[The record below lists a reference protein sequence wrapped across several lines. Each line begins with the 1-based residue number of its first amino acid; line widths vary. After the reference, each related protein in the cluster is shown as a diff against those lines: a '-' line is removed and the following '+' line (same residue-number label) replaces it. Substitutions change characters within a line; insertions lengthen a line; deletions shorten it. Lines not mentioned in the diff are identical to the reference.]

1 MPLPSGGGTWPPQH
15 LQPIYNHYSVL
26 DAWYQGDPD
35 RLARVYED
43 PTRPQATPANHPW
56 QHRGGVTGFIGRMF
70 WGQPTPAG
78 ERRTKLHVPVA
89 SDICSMS
96 SDLLFSEPP
105 SITVENPA
113 TQERVD
119 DMLPTLQATLLE
131 GAEVGAA
138 LGGYYLRTVW
148 DREVADR
155 PWLAAVHA
163 DAAIP
168 EFRYGRLHAV
178 TFWRVLEQ
186 PDDRTCILHL
196 ERHEPG
202 AILNGVYVGAVGSLG
217 KQLQLTDHAETAGLP
232 PVIETGLDRCTA
244 SYVPNMR
251 PNRSWRN
258 FPAGASLGRSDF
270 DGPVMQLMDS
280 LDEAWTS
287 WMRDL
292 RLAKARL
299 IVPRSYLQSLGKG
312 QGAYFDPDRELYEG
326 LDVLGD
332 GGKMEISAQQFAI
345 RYEEHRETQAELLAA
360 ILRATGYSAQSF
372 GLSGEVA
379 VTATEVAAKERR
391 SLITRG
397 RKALYTA
404 PELAQAI
411 ETLLALEAK
420 LGFDGA
426 VTPELPTVVFGDSV
440 SPDIMQLAQTAELMR
455 RAEAASDKTLVQ
467 MLHPDWDDKQVEE
480 EVEAIGDARP
490 DPLADPFALPGE
502 MTGPPEGQEGEEEP
516 EGEGEAGQPGQQQP
530 FPNRK

>member
-15 LQPIYNHYSVL
+15 LQPIYNHYAVL
-26 DAWYQGDPD
+26 DAWYTGDPD
-35 RLARVYED
+35 RLAATYQD
-43 PTRPQATPANHPW
+43 PHRATTQPANHPW

-78 ERRTKLHVPVA
+78 ERRAKLHVPVA
-89 SDICSMS
+89 SDIATMS

-105 SITVENPA
+105 TITAEDAA
-113 TQERVD
+113 TQERID
-119 DMLPTLQATLLE
+119 ALLPSLQATLLE

-138 LGGYYLRTVW
+138 LGGYFLRTVW
-148 DREVADR
+148 DQQVAER
-155 PWLAAVHA
+155 PWLATVHA
-163 DAAIP
+163 DAAVP
-168 EFRYGRLHAV
+168 EFRFGRLWAV

-186 PDDRTCILHL
+186 VDDRTCFLHL

-202 AILNGVYVGAVGSLG
+202 RILNGLYVGAPGSLG
-217 KQLQLTDHAETAGLP
+217 KQLPLTDHPETANMRP
-232 PVIETGLDRCTA
+232 SVETGLTRCTA
-244 SYVPNMR
+244 HYVPNMR
-251 PNRSWRN
+251 PNRAWRN
-258 FPAGASLGRSDF
+258 YPAGASLGRSDF

-280 LDEAWTS
+280 VDETWTS

-299 IVPRSYLQSLGKG
+299 IVPRAYLQSMGRG
-312 QGAYFDPDRELYEG
+312 QGAYFDPDRELYEA
-326 LDVLGD
+326 LDVLGGD
-332 GGKMEISAQQFAI
+332 DRMEISAQQFAI
-345 RYEEHRETQAELLAA
+345 RYEEHRQTQAELLAA

-404 PELAQAI
+404 PELAAAI
-411 ETLLALEAK
+411 ETLLQLEAK
-420 LGFDGA
+420 RGFQGA

-455 RAEAASDKTLVQ
+455 RAEAASDETLVR
-467 MLHPDWDDKQVEE
+467 MLHPDWDEDQVQA
-480 EVEAIGDARP
+480 EVQAIGDARP
-490 DPLADPFALPGE
+490 DPMADPFALPGE
-502 MTGPPEGQEGEEEP
+502 MTGPGEEGEDP
-516 EGEGEAGQPGQQQP
+516 EGEGQDGPPQGEE
-530 FPNRK
+530 